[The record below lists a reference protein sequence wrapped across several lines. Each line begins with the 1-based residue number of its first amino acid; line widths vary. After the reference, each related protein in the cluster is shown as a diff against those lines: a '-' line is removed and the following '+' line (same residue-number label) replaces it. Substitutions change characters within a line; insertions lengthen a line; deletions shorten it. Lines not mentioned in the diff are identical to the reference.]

1 MQAHAEADSV
11 ENGISVIK
19 LVGRYS
25 ENHRDTKYRSDNC
38 DYEPMKDNKR
48 RKTIGKD
55 DGWIKIIGRR
65 FIWC

>member
-25 ENHRDTKYRSDNC
+25 
-38 DYEPMKDNKR
+38 
-48 RKTIGKD
+48 GKFP
-55 DGWIKIIGRR
+55 R
-65 FIWC
+65 CL